1 MLTLNGEKSNSE
13 YNFDILIIKT
23 VSKIVS
29 KIYQNTNS
37 IITVSSYQMIRR
49 DVKKNPVNSDRI
61 NERESDLNRKIIT
74 SAKAEV
80 KNRF

>member
-1 MLTLNGEKSNSE
+1 
-13 YNFDILIIKT
+13 
-23 VSKIVS
+23 
-29 KIYQNTNS
+29 
-37 IITVSSYQMIRR
+37 MIRR
-49 DVKKNPVNSDRI
+49 DVKKNRVNSDRI